1 MTLRIRWLLIGWMFA
16 ISAVAYLDRVNISI
30 AGKLMEAEF
39 GLNDIQLGWVFS
51 SFVLGYAL
59 FQAPG
64 GRMADRYGPRKV
76 IGIAAI
82 WWAVFTALTGL
93 APAGLTASLAGLM
106 LIRFALGLGESVVY
120 PASNRLVAFWIP
132 SQERGLANGL
142 IFAGVGAGAGLSPPL
157 IAYVM
162 SQYGWRSAFLTCA
175 GIGVVAGVVWYWLC
189 RDLPEEH
196 PWLGQEEASYIRA
209 ALPARATKQPPIP
222 WRKILTNRSVAALTL
237 SYITFGYAAYIFF
250 SWFFIYLSKVRN
262 LDLKASSFYGMLPF
276 LAMAISS
283 PLGGLISDKLSKRY
297 GQRVGRCGVAG
308 ISIAFAALFIALGPR
323 AEDARIASIVLAGG
337 AGALYLSQ
345 SMFWSVTSELGG
357 RSAGSVSG
365 LMNMGNQIAGATTAS
380 LSPIIAA
387 QFGWTSSFT
396 TAAFLCALGALAWIF
411 VDPEESLVDS
421 SQTAENRMAQA
432 IGSQTGFDPAIAD
445 PNRPH

>member
-1 MTLRIRWLLIGWMFA
+1 MTLRIRWLLIGWMFV

-30 AGKLMEAEF
+30 AGKLMAAEF
-39 GLNDIQLGWVFS
+39 GLSDIQLGWVFS

-76 IGIAAI
+76 IGLATV

-93 APAGLTASLAGLM
+93 APAGLTISLAGLM
-106 LIRFALGLGESVVY
+106 LVRFALGLGESVVY

-162 SQYGWRSAFLTCA
+162 SQYGWRSAFLICA

-189 RDLPEEH
+189 RDIPEEH
-196 PWLGQEEASYIRA
+196 PWVGSEEASHIRA
-209 ALPARATKQPPIP
+209 ALPRKVIDQPPTP
-222 WRKILTNRSVAALTL
+222 WRVILANRSVAALSL
-237 SYITFGYAAYIFF
+237 SYFTFGYAAYIFF
-250 SWFFIYLSKVRN
+250 SWFFIYLSKVRS
-262 LDLKASSFYGMLPF
+262 LDLKSSSFYGMLPF
-276 LAMAISS
+276 IAMAITS
-283 PLGGLISDKLSKRY
+283 PLGGIISDKLSKRY
-297 GQRVGRCGVAG
+297 GKRWGRCSVAG
-308 ISIAFAALFIALGPR
+308 FSIALAAVFIAVGPR
-323 AEDARIASIVLAGG
+323 AEDARIASIILAGG

-345 SMFWSVTSELGG
+345 SMFWSVSSEIGG
-357 RSAGSVSG
+357 NSAGSVSG
-365 LMNMGNQIAGATTAS
+365 FMNMSNQIAGAVTAS

-387 QFGWTSSFT
+387 HFGWTSSFT
-396 TAAFLCALGALAWIF
+396 AAAFLCALGALAWAF
-411 VDPEESLVDS
+411 VDPEASLSVGSPLAD
-421 SQTAENRMAQA
+421 TPMPQA
-432 IGSQTGFDPAIAD
+432 IGYHP
-445 PNRPH
+445 R

>member
-1 MTLRIRWLLIGWMFA
+1 LTLRIRWLLIGWMFV

-30 AGKLMEAEF
+30 AGKLMESEF
-39 GLNDIQLGWVFS
+39 GLSDIQLGWVFS

-76 IGIAAI
+76 IGLAAI

-93 APAGLTASLAGLM
+93 APAGLTISLAGLM
-106 LIRFALGLGESVVY
+106 LVRFALGLGESVVY

-162 SQYGWRSAFLTCA
+162 SQYGWRSAFLICA

-189 RDLPEEH
+189 RDTPEEH
-196 PWLGQEEASYIRA
+196 PWLGREETAYIHA
-209 ALPARATKQPPIP
+209 ALPRKVNEQPPIP
-222 WRKILTNRSVAALTL
+222 WRVILTNRSVAALTL
-237 SYITFGYAAYIFF
+237 SYVTFGYAAYIFF
-250 SWFFIYLSKVRN
+250 SWFFIYLSKVRS
-262 LDLKASSFYGMLPF
+262 LDLRSSSFYGMLPF
-276 LAMAISS
+276 IAMAISS
-283 PLGGLISDKLSKRY
+283 PLGGIISDKLSKRH
-297 GQRVGRCGVAG
+297 GKRWGRCSVAAF
-308 ISIAFAALFIALGPR
+308 SIALAAVFIALGPR
-323 AEDARIASIVLAGG
+323 VEDARIASIVLAGG

-345 SMFWSVTSELGG
+345 SMFWSVSSEIGG

-365 LMNMGNQIAGATTAS
+365 LMNMGNQLAGAVTAS

-396 TAAFLCALGALAWIF
+396 AAAFLCALGALAWAF
-411 VDPEESLVDS
+411 VDPEASLIDRS
-421 SQTAENRMAQA
+421 PAADRRMPQA
-432 IGSQTGFDPAIAD
+432 IGYH
-445 PNRPH
+445 PH